1 MTVLNETTTT
11 EQKHIILTKV
21 SMTYLHK
28 IFYIEISLFSLTIFS
43 LTIFFNVDTSLL
55 NHWKVF
61 SRVIKMLYKY

>member
-28 IFYIEISLFSLTIFS
+28 IFYIEISLFSLTIF
-43 LTIFFNVDTSLL
+43 FNVDTSLL